1 MKVLTCTFD
10 HNFAKT
16 GGAIYNKLGT
26 MEIQACVFD
35 RNHAKLD
42 GGALWNY
49 RGTIKIQ
56 SCAFDNH
63 HAGQDGGAVVLFKGT
78 MEMHG
83 CNITNCSAEV
93 LCPSPAQ
100 PPACDNTPQLSPS
113 PLACTETGRRNLHR
127 RSIQHSNSIQRARGE
142 PGWRGEPACAP
153 HSRPLCRICVLR
165 ATLTHHSPAGPHAWL
180 STRASCA
187 VCRMAAASLWCEVC

>member
-16 GGAIYNKLGT
+16 GGAIHNEFGT

-93 LCPSPAQ
+93 LPLPRSATSLREHTSAEPESARVHRDGEAQ
-100 PPACDNTPQLSPS
+100 SPS
-113 PLACTETGRRNLHR
+113 AVN
-127 RSIQHSNSIQRARGE
+127 
-142 PGWRGEPACAP
+142 PA
-153 HSRPLCRICVLR
+153 
-165 ATLTHHSPAGPHAWL
+165 
-180 STRASCA
+180 
-187 VCRMAAASLWCEVC
+187 